1 MTSNFHSVWM
11 YSLCNH
17 PWFTYLFLLLL
28 LFGLL
33 LCSTACD
40 SFWVASNF
48 LFLQTLLAG
57 TSLTTDVSVR
67 EQSCPTLCGPVDR
80 SPPGSSVHGI
90 FQARILEWLP
100 VPAVPNE
107 GIEPASLALSALAG
121 GFFTTPKVS
130 EIAPRCPPLFLLPM
144 HETGWMHKMDAESR
158 CRNPCIK
165 WGGTPAICFIDLNYA
180 GRAWCKRGPLTG
192 EIGSVR
198 DWRAESDSQQEN
210 WVSAR
215 ATARKWILPTPAP
228 LDSSLGRSW
237 AEEPTKR
244 CLTLDPQ
251 KLWDNNFVFC
261 VVLSGCV
268 CGDLLCSCRRL
279 VPWLLNTFS
288 LGGRVPGA
296 QRYARWHF

>member
-1 MTSNFHSVWM
+1 MEFSRQEYWS
-11 YSLCNH
+11 
-17 PWFTYLFLLLL
+17 
-28 LFGLL
+28 G
-33 LCSTACD
+33 
-40 SFWVASNF
+40 
-48 LFLQTLLAG
+48 
-57 TSLTTDVSVR
+57 
-67 EQSCPTLCGPVDR
+67 
-80 SPPGSSVHGI
+80 
-90 FQARILEWLP
+90 LP
-100 VPAVPNE
+100 VPTLPNE
-107 GIEPASLALSALAG
+107 GIEPESLALSALAG
-121 GFFTTPKVS
+121 GFFTTPKTS

-165 WGGTPAICFIDLNYA
+165 WGRTPAICLIDLNYA
-180 GRAWCKRGPLTG
+180 GQAWCKWGPLTG

-210 WVSAR
+210 WVSAH
-215 ATARKWILPTPAP
+215 ATARKWILPTPVP

-237 AEEPTKR
+237 AEEPTKT

-251 KLWDNNFVFC
+251 KLWDNKFVFC

-268 CGDLLCSCRRL
+268 CGGLLCSCRSL